1 MSFPKALLLDAMG
14 TLIGLK
20 RSVGQIYAEVAADH
34 GLEVEAAVLSKAFAQ
49 AYSQAP
55 PMAFAKVTTSHLEQ
69 AERNWWQK
77 CIQATFKAAGISNL
91 PIGLGSD
98 LFERFGSAEPWLVY
112 PEVPAALDR
121 CRQRGL
127 RLVVVS
133 NFDRRLHRLL
143 DSLGLNDLLDDVLVS
158 SEIGAAKPDPTALL
172 LALARLDLQPSQVW
186 HVGDSAADVE
196 AAQRAGITC
205 LQVIRHG
212 DPIAELSGPTAA
224 AAAPAAVPFQA
235 N

>member
-1 MSFPKALLLDAMG
+1 
-14 TLIGLK
+14 
-20 RSVGQIYAEVAADH
+20 
-34 GLEVEAAVLSKAFAQ
+34 
-49 AYSQAP
+49 
-55 PMAFAKVTTSHLEQ
+55 
-69 AERNWWQK
+69 
-77 CIQATFKAAGISNL
+77 
-91 PIGLGSD
+91 
-98 LFERFGSAEPWLVY
+98 
-112 PEVPAALDR
+112 
-121 CRQRGL
+121 L